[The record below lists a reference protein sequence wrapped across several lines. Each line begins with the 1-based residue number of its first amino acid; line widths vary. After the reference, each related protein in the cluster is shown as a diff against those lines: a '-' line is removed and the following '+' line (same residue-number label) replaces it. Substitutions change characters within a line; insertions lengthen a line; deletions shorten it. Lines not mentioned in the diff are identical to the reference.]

1 MPLLRAVPWHLASVL
16 MLGLVS
22 QLAQVL
28 LLRELLMV
36 FQGNELS
43 IGIILSAWLAWT
55 GLGSW
60 LGGRLAQQQRRTGR
74 LLLYS
79 AAGLVP
85 LLPATIGLIRNLR
98 GFFDVLPG
106 AALGLW
112 EMVVSSFLVM
122 APVGLLLG
130 AQFVLLARIWREHD
144 GTRDASGASK
154 TYMVEAAGNIMA
166 GILFTFLLVHLLNAF
181 QTATLAA
188 LLMAAVALPLGRMQ
202 INTTPDR
209 APLRRAPVVA
219 ILLAPLVLAVL
230 AGLFL
235 ALDRLDKWTSLIQW
249 GQFAPDHA
257 LVETRHSR
265 HGMIAV
271 LRRDDQYSFFQSGHL
286 VFSTAGRET
295 AVPGLE
301 EQDAVTVAHLALTQH
316 PEPRRVLLIG
326 GGLRGMLT
334 EILRHPVQELDYV
347 ELDHVLTAT
356 ALNFAPARTLAALD
370 HPGVRLLHTDA
381 RLFVKSGGTR
391 NYDMII
397 VDAPDPTTAVLN
409 RTYTREFFQQ
419 AQSRLAPGGV
429 LAVGVASTPDL
440 RGLAVTN
447 RNAAIF
453 HTLGNVFDQVLAVG
467 ERHLLFLATDAP
479 DQVTRDPQVLRTR
492 FDQREIQAEGFSSLH
507 FHILLHEPTV
517 RRINWILRH
526 HGRNPLA
533 HLEGPPA
540 PPLSPPSIGEQLQAE
555 ESLPPVV
562 QRFFINS
569 DFRPIAY
576 LYSLMF
582 WDELTRVGT
591 RDSLTWVLRIQPWWL
606 LPVLLGP
613 LLVVLA
619 LSRMHSRGHE
629 RPGVR
634 TKGGLQNKRFPS
646 FRNSPRFWSWL
657 RSWCCSRF
665 SSWPGPYS
673 GISTAVHLA
682 ALTTGMSTMLMQV
695 ALLFAFQSLYGFIYE
710 TVGLII
716 AVFMSGLAVGT
727 FLGHRHVR
735 HRPGHGPGQTLGQT
749 PGQTPGQTLA
759 MVQFGIAAAAW
770 IVGLLLPQTAM
781 IASPLAVLALFFV
794 LTFAA
799 GLAGGVDFPLALAC
813 STTLC
818 GKPEQAAGRIYGI
831 ELAGAC
837 VGAAVAGVMIA
848 PVLGIPACFL
858 LAGALNAMAGLA
870 LLMAFAKGSPV
881 GPASSPA
888 VRHS

>member
-1 MPLLRAVPWHLASVL
+1 

-60 LGGRLAQQQRRTGR
+60 LGGRLAQQRRRTGR
-74 LLLYS
+74 LLFSS

-98 GFFDVLPG
+98 DFFDVLPG

-112 EMVVSSFLVM
+112 EMVLSSFLVM

-154 TYMVEAAGNIMA
+154 TYMVEAAGNIIA
-166 GILFTFLLVHLLNAF
+166 GILFTFLLVHLFNAF

-202 INTTPDR
+202 VNTKPGRD
-209 APLRRAPVVA
+209 PLRRAPVVA
-219 ILLAPLVLAVL
+219 ILLAPLALAVL

-249 GQFAPDHA
+249 GQFAPDHE

-265 HGMIAV
+265 HGAIAV

-391 NYDMII
+391 SYDMII

-429 LAVGVASTPDL
+429 LVVGVASTPDL

-467 ERHLLFLATDAP
+467 ERHLLLFATDAP
-479 DQVTRDPQVLRTR
+479 DQVTTDPQVLRAR

-526 HGRNPLA
+526 HGRNHLA

-619 LSRMHSRGHE
+619 LSRLPPRNHE

-634 TKGGLQNKRFPS
+634 TKCGLPKNRFLS
-646 FRNSPRFWSWL
+646 FRNCSWYP
-657 RSWCCSRF
+657 
-665 SSWPGPYS
+665 SWPGPYS
-673 GISTAVHLA
+673 GMTTAVHLA

-710 TVGLII
+710 AVGLII

-735 HRPGHGPGQTLGQT
+735 HRPGHGPGQTQGQT
-749 PGQTPGQTLA
+749 LGRSLA

-770 IVGLLLPQTAM
+770 IVGLVLPQAAT
-781 IASPLAVLALFFV
+781 IASPLVVLALFFI

-858 LAGALNAMAGLA
+858 LAGVLNAMAGLA
-870 LLMAFAKGSPV
+870 LLTAFAKGSPV
-881 GPASSPA
+881 GLTSSPA